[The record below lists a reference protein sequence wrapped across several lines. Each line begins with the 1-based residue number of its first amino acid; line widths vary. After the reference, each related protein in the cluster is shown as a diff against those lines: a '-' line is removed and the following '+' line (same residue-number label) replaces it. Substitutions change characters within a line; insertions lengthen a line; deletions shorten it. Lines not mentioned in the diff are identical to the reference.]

1 MHVQAE
7 HQGTRYDCNVCFKQF
22 KRKGSL
28 GRHMVGVHGQ
38 GDNKY
43 SCNLCAKEF
52 KQKTHLKTHMKNI
65 HQQGVTPKPPQPAA
79 MVNNG
84 PPEGVVGRPTQVPP
98 PSVIRPVGQPQPQ
111 PQPQPQHQAV
121 RQPQHP
127 HQMMH
132 HNGHTGYTNI

>member
-43 SCNLCAKEF
+43 GCNLCDKEF

-65 HQQGVTPKPPQPAA
+65 HQIITPKAPPR
-79 MVNNG
+79 G
-84 PPEGVVGRPTQVPP
+84 PPGGVMGRPTQVPP
-98 PSVIRPVGQPQPQ
+98 PSVIRPMG
-111 PQPQPQHQAV
+111 QPQHQGV
-121 RQPQHP
+121 RGPQHP
-127 HQMMH
+127 QQMMH
-132 HNGHTGYTNI
+132 HNGHTGFNHM